1 METIP
6 KTSTALSSLLRAD
19 LVTQWRNRRSFILL
33 LLVPIIIL
41 ISWKGIVEKFGGPFA
56 LSTCITIGLVAIG
69 LMGYSNSIAR
79 DRDKGVFQR
88 LRVAPVP
95 TWCIMA
101 SRLVIQLIM
110 IVLLTTVIFIAGN
123 NIDHIKLSPSGYIL
137 SFLTAVVGG
146 AVYLGLG
153 QLIVGLIQNPET
165 VNSTSRLTYFLFIM
179 VGMFGELG
187 VLGDQV
193 KEIVLWSP
201 YGTVKRI
208 IAAGMQPGTW
218 NSEMTTALL
227 ITLGYAIFFS
237 MIGIKKFKWNNK

>member
-95 TWCIMA
+95 TWCIMV

-187 VLGDQV
+187 VLGDQI

-218 NSEMTTALL
+218 NGEVTTALF
-227 ITLGYAIFFS
+227 ITFGYAIIFS